1 MSQAPDDR
9 SKPADGPRTKP
20 ARKRKPR
27 RVQRGVLR
35 PYVRVTASG
44 ERWWWCVVPGQGRKA
59 LGLLEADT
67 TRDEAFKVAVA
78 RFGAVLDQSRAQG
91 AEKPLTEIAKAYYVA
106 PHGWTKRSKRTIEL
120 RVGSFVA
127 WMVEHGATRPSHLTD
142 AILDQWRKERMAK
155 VARGTINRDE
165 TAARVM
171 LRWAASQEPPL
182 CGVTPLAKRAPV
194 REPSR
199 PRHRTIHSPAQVARM
214 VAHAH
219 AEGHLGWALTAAV
232 LESTGWR
239 IDEARRADASWIT
252 ATGVRLTP
260 EEGPAAEAWTSK
272 GYRVREVELSAEALE
287 IVRRWMAWRDTPH
300 GKQKKAGLSERWF
313 GKVADLAAEALK
325 LPKTCR
331 PHDARRRWVTELVRK
346 GVPIGTVR
354 DLIGHRDVQ
363 TTERY
368 VCSYYDD
375 PAAVQVPSVAAV
387 EALAALTSRAAAKVL
402 PMRRQGG
409 KKGSK

>member
-9 SKPADGPRTKP
+9 SKPADKP

-35 PYVRVTASG
+35 PYVRTTASG

-67 TRDEAFKVAVA
+67 SRDEAFKAAVA
-78 RFGAVLDQSRAQG
+78 RFGTLLDQGRAQDV
-91 AEKPLTEIAKAYYVA
+91 EKPLTEIAKAYYVA
-106 PHGWTKRSKRTIEL
+106 PHGWTKRTKHSIEL

-142 AILDQWRKERMAK
+142 AVLDTWRKERMAK
-155 VARGTINRDE
+155 VSRATINRDE
-165 TAARVM
+165 TAARGM
-171 LRWAASQEPPL
+171 LAWAAAQEPPL
-182 CGVTPLAKRAPV
+182 CGPTPLARRAPV

-199 PRHRTIHSPAQVARM
+199 PRHRVIHSPAQVARM
-214 VAHAH
+214 VAWA
-219 AEGHLGWALTAAV
+219 ASLRLDGWAMTAAV

-239 IDEARRADASWIT
+239 IDEARRADATWIT

-260 EEGPAAEAWTSK
+260 EKGPAAEAWMSK
-272 GYRVREVELSAEALE
+272 GYRVREVELSAEALA
-287 IVRRWMAWRDTPH
+287 IVRQWMTWRDTPH
-300 GKQKKAGLSERWF
+300 GKTERAGLSGRWF
-313 GKVADLAAEALK
+313 ATVADRAAEALK
-325 LPKTCR
+325 LPKTYR

-346 GVPIGTVR
+346 GVSIATVR

-387 EALAALTSRAAAKVL
+387 EALAALTSGAAAKVL

-409 KKGSK
+409 GKKGSK

>member
-9 SKPADGPRTKP
+9 PKP

-59 LGLLEADT
+59 LGLLEATT

-142 AILDQWRKERMAK
+142 AILDQWRAERMST
-155 VARGTINRDE
+155 VSRGTINRDE
-165 TAARVM
+165 TVARGM
-171 LRWAASQEPPL
+171 LAWAAAQEPPL
-182 CGVTPLAKRAPV
+182 CGPTPLAKRSPV

-199 PRHRTIHSPAQVARM
+199 PRHRVIHSPAQVARM
-214 VAHAH
+214 VA
-219 AEGHLGWALTAAV
+219 WALTKGQHGWAMTVAV

-239 IDEARRADASWIT
+239 IDEARAADATWIT

-272 GYRVREVELSAEALE
+272 GYRTREVELSAETLA
-287 IVRRWMAWRDTPH
+287 IVRQWMTWRDTPH
-300 GKQKKAGLSERWF
+300 GKIKQAGLSGRWF
-313 GKVADLAAEALK
+313 GEFADRAARALGMP
-325 LPKTCR
+325 LGYR

-346 GVPIGTVR
+346 GTSIATVR

-387 EALAALTSRAAAKVL
+387 EALAALTSGAAAKVL

-409 KKGSK
+409 GKKGSK